1 MIVLSII
8 NGCLDG
14 NLEKIIRAPIVDF
27 NPKIHKAG
35 MNNVIN
41 LTKSDNYSICVEAA
55 SCVTPDFK
63 TAYIKWGNGT
73 HTRVHEFAHLLGL
86 DDKYQKPYMD
96 FSDNWGKPLKGYDN
110 DNLMVKGL
118 DLKESQIEEMWSP
131 GSSDP
136 ANGYPANGYKYN
148 EVTREE

>member
-1 MIVLSII
+1 MLSII

-27 NPKIHKAG
+27 NPEIHKAE

-41 LTKSDNYSICVEAA
+41 LTNSPNYDVCIHAN
-55 SCVTPDFK
+55 SCVTKNFNEAHVYWK
-63 TAYIKWGNGT
+63 SST

-86 DDKYQKPYMD
+86 DDKYYRGYMD
-96 FSDNWGKPLKGYDN
+96 EANWGKPLKGYDD

-118 DLKESQIEEMWSP
+118 NLKESQIEEMWSP
-131 GSSDP
+131 GPSDS
-136 ANGYPANGYKYN
+136 ANGYKYN